1 MANPNGGILG
11 NVFCGGSLTLENTGA
26 YTVTAPGFACTPENC
41 VPAYTWNVQG
51 PATGN
56 GTGNSFNFNFSLA
69 GSYVITFS
77 VNCGNKECEPCK
89 VTIVILGCE
98 CKGWTQNSPGTV
110 SNSDGAILLHFPCG
124 ASFSLPVGNY
134 YQFTAPGFTCS
145 PDNCVPTFKWDI
157 LGPSSWSGTGSTYT
171 TNFPIAGTYTV
182 TITPYCGDKR
192 CEPCII
198 TVQTSIICDCGRW
211 STDKPGINITHN
223 GAEVGEMICNGSIT
237 LRDTGYYQ
245 LTIPTNISGYTCN
258 FPDCQPSYRWELK
271 APGPYTIAGLAG
283 TETVTVSFLAAG
295 TYTLTI
301 TPVCGNRECEKCRFT
316 IKIPPTCDCK
326 GWIREKP
333 VIIHNPDGTA
343 AGNVYCGDTV
353 RFSNTGTYQFTSPG
367 YFCNPDNC
375 PVTYKWKVA
384 GPVSG
389 NGSGNPFSFNFSLPG
404 TYTVVIVPLC
414 GNRECEPCIF
424 TVIIPSDCKCTGWI
438 RDIPGTFK
446 NPNGLEEKT
455 FFCNDTVRFDLP
467 GTHMIYPPGFTC
479 TPANCVPY
487 FTWEVFGP
495 VSGSGSGTP
504 LTFNFSSPGNYT
516 VVITPWCGNQ
526 KCEPCK
532 FTVVIRS
539 DCLCLGW
546 IKDKP
551 GTLVDAAGNIT
562 AYIFCGSEITLP
574 NTGYFQLTA
583 PGYACSG
590 SNCDAT
596 YLWEFSGTASVT
608 TIGNPLDFNF
618 TAPGTY
624 YVTLTAWCGNQKCEP
639 CRFIIKIPSLCD
651 CKGWVP
657 EKPGS
662 IQIPGAV
669 PLPVYCDSTINL
681 QNTGTYVITAP
692 GYLCSTDNCP
702 LTYAW
707 KVFGPVS
714 GTGTGNPFSFNFSL
728 PGTYT
733 VVFTPYCG
741 SMECPPCKFRIVIR
755 ESCRCEGWIREKPVI
770 IHNPDGTAAG
780 NVYCGDTVR
789 FSNTGTY
796 QFTSPGYF
804 CNPDNCPV
812 TYKWKVAGPVSGN
825 GSGNPFSFNFSLPGT
840 YTVVIVP
847 LCGNRE
853 CEPCIFTVIIPSDCK
868 CTGWIR
874 DIPGT
879 FKNPNGL
886 EEKTFFCNDTV
897 RFDLPGTHM
906 IYPPGFTCT
915 PANCVPYFTWEVFGP
930 VSGSGSGTPLTFNFS
945 SPGNYTVVI
954 TPWCGNQKCEPCK
967 FTVVIRSDCLCL
979 GWIKDKPGTLVDAAG
994 NITAY
999 IFCGSEITLPNT
1011 GYFQLTAPGYAC
1023 SGSNCDATY
1032 LWEFSGTAS
1041 VTTIGNPLDFNF
1053 TAPGTYYVTLTAW
1066 CGNQKC
1072 EPCRFIIKIPSLC
1085 DCKGWVPEK
1094 PGSIQIPGAVPL
1106 PVYCDSTINLQ
1117 NTGSYLVTAPAFTC
1131 SPETCTPTW
1140 KWEVAGPT
1148 AASSGTGTGNPF
1160 SFNFAVAG
1168 NYTVTITPV
1177 CGNNVCP
1184 PCKFIVVI
1192 QPPCECKGWSN
1203 NDKPV
1208 SFTTAAGVAGTV
1220 FCNGNLTLQ
1229 NTGTYL
1235 VTAPA
1240 FTCSPETCTPT
1251 WKWEVAGPT
1260 AASSGTGTGN
1270 PFSFNFAVSGNYTV
1284 TITPVCGNNVCPPCK
1299 FIVVIQPPCECKG
1312 WSNNDKPVSF
1322 TTAAGVAGT
1331 VFCNGNLTLQNTG
1344 TYLVTAPAFTCSP
1357 ETCTPTWKWEV
1368 AGPTAASSGTGAGN
1382 PFSFNFAVSGNYTV
1396 TITPV
1401 CGNNVCPPCKFSI
1414 TIRSACE
1421 CKGWIANK
1429 PGIITSTANV
1439 QVATIHCDSTITLQI
1454 TGTYQ
1459 LTPPGFVCSPE
1470 TCTPTYKW
1478 VISGP
1483 VPGSGSGNPFTFN
1496 FSLNGTYSVVIT
1508 PVCGDITC
1516 PECKFIIVIKPATCD
1531 CKGTGWIKDK
1541 PVVIQSTSGQVTG
1554 NVLCDSTINIQYS
1567 GTYQITA
1574 PDYLC
1579 NPVTCAATYSW
1590 SIQGPLT
1597 GSGNGKI
1604 FSFNFSLAG
1613 TYVVTI
1619 IPYCGDL
1626 PCPPCKFTIVIRTVV
1641 GILEWKN
1648 DEDFRYSIIPNPNN
1662 GQFVFRLKSDYKK
1675 SFNLNLV
1682 NPLGQT
1688 IDIRHVK
1695 PAGINYS
1702 ENFDTRRLSKGIYL
1716 LIISNDLST
1725 VSEKIIVL

>member
-1 MANPNGGILG
+1 M
-11 NVFCGGSLTLENTGA
+11 
-26 YTVTAPGFACTPENC
+26 
-41 VPAYTWNVQG
+41 
-51 PATGN
+51 
-56 GTGNSFNFNFSLA
+56 
-69 GSYVITFS
+69 
-77 VNCGNKECEPCK
+77 ECPPCK
-89 VTIVILGCE
+89 FRIVIRESC
-98 CKGWTQNSPGTV
+98 
-110 SNSDGAILLHFPCG
+110 
-124 ASFSLPVGNY
+124 
-134 YQFTAPGFTCS
+134 
-145 PDNCVPTFKWDI
+145 
-157 LGPSSWSGTGSTYT
+157 
-171 TNFPIAGTYTV
+171 
-182 TITPYCGDKR
+182 R
-192 CEPCII
+192 CE
-198 TVQTSIICDCGRW
+198 
-211 STDKPGINITHN
+211 
-223 GAEVGEMICNGSIT
+223 
-237 LRDTGYYQ
+237 
-245 LTIPTNISGYTCN
+245 
-258 FPDCQPSYRWELK
+258 
-271 APGPYTIAGLAG
+271 
-283 TETVTVSFLAAG
+283 
-295 TYTLTI
+295 
-301 TPVCGNRECEKCRFT
+301 
-316 IKIPPTCDCK
+316 

-343 AGNVYCGDTV
+343 TGNVYCGDTV

-367 YFCNPDNC
+367 YICNPDNC

-389 NGSGNPFSFNFSLPG
+389 NGSGNPFSFAFTAPG
-404 TYTVVIVPLC
+404 TYTVVITPWC
-414 GNRECEPCIF
+414 GNHECEPCIF

-455 FFCNDTVRFDLP
+455 FFCNDTIRFDLP

-495 VSGSGSGTP
+495 VSGTGSGTP

-539 DCLCLGW
+539 DCKCLGW

-551 GTLVDAAGNIT
+551 GTVVDAAGNIT

-574 NTGYFQLTA
+574 NTGYYQLTA

-596 YLWEFSGTASVT
+596 YLWEFSGTATVT

-681 QNTGTYVITAP
+681 QNTGTY
-692 GYLCSTDNCP
+692 
-702 LTYAW
+702 
-707 KVFGPVS
+707 
-714 GTGTGNPFSFNFSL
+714 
-728 PGTYT
+728 
-733 VVFTPYCG
+733 
-741 SMECPPCKFRIVIR
+741 
-755 ESCRCEGWIREKPVI
+755 
-770 IHNPDGTAAG
+770 
-780 NVYCGDTVR
+780 
-789 FSNTGTY
+789 
-796 QFTSPGYF
+796 
-804 CNPDNCPV
+804 
-812 TYKWKVAGPVSGN
+812 
-825 GSGNPFSFNFSLPGT
+825 
-840 YTVVIVP
+840 
-847 LCGNRE
+847 
-853 CEPCIFTVIIPSDCK
+853 
-868 CTGWIR
+868 
-874 DIPGT
+874 
-879 FKNPNGL
+879 
-886 EEKTFFCNDTV
+886 
-897 RFDLPGTHM
+897 
-906 IYPPGFTCT
+906 
-915 PANCVPYFTWEVFGP
+915 
-930 VSGSGSGTPLTFNFS
+930 
-945 SPGNYTVVI
+945 
-954 TPWCGNQKCEPCK
+954 
-967 FTVVIRSDCLCL
+967 
-979 GWIKDKPGTLVDAAG
+979 
-994 NITAY
+994 
-999 IFCGSEITLPNT
+999 
-1011 GYFQLTAPGYAC
+1011 
-1023 SGSNCDATY
+1023 
-1032 LWEFSGTAS
+1032 
-1041 VTTIGNPLDFNF
+1041 
-1053 TAPGTYYVTLTAW
+1053 
-1066 CGNQKC
+1066 
-1072 EPCRFIIKIPSLC
+1072 
-1085 DCKGWVPEK
+1085 
-1094 PGSIQIPGAVPL
+1094 
-1106 PVYCDSTINLQ
+1106 
-1117 NTGSYLVTAPAFTC
+1117 
-1131 SPETCTPTW
+1131 
-1140 KWEVAGPT
+1140 
-1148 AASSGTGTGNPF
+1148 
-1160 SFNFAVAG
+1160 
-1168 NYTVTITPV
+1168 
-1177 CGNNVCP
+1177 
-1184 PCKFIVVI
+1184 
-1192 QPPCECKGWSN
+1192 
-1203 NDKPV
+1203 
-1208 SFTTAAGVAGTV
+1208 
-1220 FCNGNLTLQ
+1220 
-1229 NTGTYL
+1229 
-1235 VTAPA
+1235 
-1240 FTCSPETCTPT
+1240 
-1251 WKWEVAGPT
+1251 
-1260 AASSGTGTGN
+1260 
-1270 PFSFNFAVSGNYTV
+1270 
-1284 TITPVCGNNVCPPCK
+1284 
-1299 FIVVIQPPCECKG
+1299 
-1312 WSNNDKPVSF
+1312 
-1322 TTAAGVAGT
+1322 
-1331 VFCNGNLTLQNTG
+1331 
-1344 TYLVTAPAFTCSP
+1344 LVTAPAFTCSP

-1401 CGNNVCPPCKFSI
+1401 CGNNVCPPCKFVVVI
-1414 TIRSACE
+1414 QQPCE

-1429 PGIITSTANV
+1429 PGMITSTANV

-1516 PECKFIIVIKPATCD
+1516 PECKFVIMIKPATCD

-1590 SIQGPLT
+1590 SILGPLT

-1619 IPYCGDL
+1619 IPYCGNL
-1626 PCPPCKFTIVIRTVV
+1626 PCPPCKFTVVIRTVV
-1641 GILEWKN
+1641 GISEWKN

-1675 SFNLNLV
+1675 SFNLHLV